1 MSRVGL
7 KPIPLP
13 SGVEVKIEENL
24 SIVKGPKGELKQ
36 HIPSRISIEV
46 ADGEVRCSRP
56 SDSPQDRSA
65 HGLVRALLANQVT
78 GVTEGFKKELS
89 IVGVGY
95 RAEMKGKNLVLNLG
109 FSHPIE
115 YPAPDGIA
123 FSCPDQTRIVIEG
136 MSKQQVGQV
145 AAEIRDFRPPE
156 PYKGKGVRYA
166 DEVVHRKAGKSATK
180 A

>member
-7 KPIPLP
+7 KPITIP
-13 SGVEVKIEENL
+13 SGVEIRIEENL

-36 HIPSRISIEV
+36 HIPTRISVEI

-56 SDSPQDRSA
+56 SNSPQDRSA

-95 RAEMKGKNLVLNLG
+95 RAEVKGQDLVLSLG

-115 YPAPDGIA
+115 YPAPAGIS
-123 FSCPDQTRIVIEG
+123 FTCPTQTSIVVEG
-136 MSKQQVGQV
+136 SSKQQVGQV

-166 DEVVHRKAGKSATK
+166 DETVHRKAGKSASK
-180 A
+180 G

>member
-13 SGVEVKIEENL
+13 SGVDVRIEENL
-24 SIVKGPKGELKQ
+24 SIVKGPRGELKQ
-36 HIPSRISIEV
+36 HIPSRISVEV
-46 ADGEVRCSRP
+46 ADGEVRCTRS
-56 SDSPQDRSA
+56 SNSPQDRSA

-78 GVTEGFKKELS
+78 GVTQGFKKELS

-95 RAEMKGKNLVLNLG
+95 RAELKGKDLVLSLG
-109 FSHPIE
+109 FSHPIQ

-123 FSCPDQTRIVIEG
+123 FSCPNQTHVVVEG
-136 MSKQQVGQV
+136 SSKQQVGQV

-166 DEVVHRKAGKSATK
+166 DETVRRKAGKSATK